1 MNNGLFDKILVF
13 DANGVA
19 WTEFHGMPQ
28 FSFNKVLTGVA
39 YGFILQ
45 ILALAG
51 HYNTNRFV
59 FCWDSRKSFRK
70 DRHPWY
76 KEKRAYENKTEEEQ
90 EKYVKAIGQFQK
102 IRKEMLPGLGFSQNY
117 MMPGYEGDD
126 LIASAVLNNP
136 GDFVVVTTDSDMLQL
151 LDRCDIYNPRTKT
164 EITKKSF
171 WRENHLTPQDWV
183 RVKAIGGCS
192 TDCVP
197 GVPGV
202 AEKTA
207 SQYVRN
213 ELSPKSKKFQSIESF
228 EGKTIIERND
238 WLVRLPLE
246 DTPPI
251 YLQFN
256 EDSFDYDKFLDMCAE
271 FGFRSLLKPDVKSL
285 WRSLFCGEEER
296 PMMGGI
302 LR

>member
-39 YGFILQ
+39 YGFLLQ
-45 ILALAG
+45 ILALARY
-51 HYNTNRFV
+51 YNTNRFV

-76 KEKRAYENKTEEEQ
+76 KEKRSYENKTEEEQ

-102 IRKEMLPGLGFSQNY
+102 IRKELLPGLGFSQNY
-117 MMPGYEGDD
+117 MLSGYEGDD
-126 LIASAVLNNP
+126 LIASVVSHNP
-136 GDFVVVTTDSDMLQL
+136 GDFIVVTTDNDMLQL

-192 TDCVP
+192 SDCVP

-228 EGKTIIERND
+228 EGKND
-238 WLVRLPLE
+238 H
-246 DTPPI
+246 
-251 YLQFN
+251 
-256 EDSFDYDKFLDMCAE
+256 
-271 FGFRSLLKPDVKSL
+271 
-285 WRSLFCGEEER
+285 
-296 PMMGGI
+296 
-302 LR
+302 